1 MIARIRQCS
10 ILAIVTVTVMV
21 VGPVQAQSAD
31 PIAYVTAVTGGGATR
46 LNLETSVTLDG
57 TAFAPEDNGIRLGE
71 SVTTIADGTAVM
83 VMPRRGAMT
92 FLQPATRLEVEAGP
106 DWFGGES
113 LVLKLVQGRATFIQK
128 TPEPQFIVLGESGAA
143 SGSVAI
149 REGSVFVTARD
160 GTVTFTVLRGTAAFV
175 PGPIPDTRPDELAG
189 AVELT
194 AGQSIST
201 NAPDT
206 PVPYDAEAAAVVC
219 SQLDRDTYA
228 FGVSQSTQ
236 WVKRAERGDFTPVRA
251 RETRATAGLV
261 GSEFTPTQAFDQ
273 PQQLLA
279 VTAPQG
285 AAVTAVRT
293 IVSPAQ
299 SLVESGIP
307 GSVIAG
313 QRFRRSLIIGSPGTT
328 GSGPLIVNPNAELLV
343 RLAGR

>member
-1 MIARIRQCS
+1 MWTPKSLPDSTSSALSEANRLRLRGS
-10 ILAIVTVTVMV
+10 SFSGGILAFSTK
-21 VGPVQAQSAD
+21 
-31 PIAYVTAVTGGGATR
+31 TGR
-46 LNLETSVTLDG
+46 ML
-57 TAFAPEDNGIRLGE
+57 I
-71 SVTTIADGTAVM
+71 
-83 VMPRRGAMT
+83 PRRKAVWISTLTGSSFSVMRGA
-92 FLQPATRLEVEAGP
+92 
-106 DWFGGES
+106 
-113 LVLKLVQGRATFIQK
+113 
-128 TPEPQFIVLGESGAA
+128 
-143 SGSVAI
+143 
-149 REGSVFVTARD
+149 
-160 GTVTFTVLRGTAAFV
+160 AAFV
-175 PGPIPDTRPDELAG
+175 PGPLPDTRPGELAG

-201 NAPDT
+201 KAPGT
-206 PVPYDAEAAAVVC
+206 PVPYDAHAAAEVC
-219 SQLDRDTYA
+219 SLLDSDIYA

-251 RETRATAGLV
+251 RESRAAAELV
-261 GSEFTPTQAFDQ
+261 GTEFTPTQAFDQ